1 MGLTQQPPPAWG
13 GPSPRCIQQ
22 ASAKHSKS
30 QKAAKRRPLN
40 DIFKF
45 EIKSQVDTKP
55 PSWKQSA
62 CLVISQHIRTHGHTH
77 TAAHTAT
84 PTTHTLT
91 HGHMGTQTWT
101 HTHSSTHS
109 IFFNINSTPFGNHPQ
124 GWYIQPILF
133 YMKYKRMYSPELRH
147 KCKIIH
153 KNDTNTAFSV
163 DNAGKYCL
171 FTPLERGFW
180 QMIPAKTRSLPAAW
194 PVLWVRAQDAPIAH
208 PKRQGGSP

>member
-1 MGLTQQPPPAWG
+1 MTGKCQEVCRGSPLSQLWSQRDSSSEPLTWVSPSSRLLRG
-13 GPSPRCIQQ
+13 GVLPHDAFNRHQLNTVR
-22 ASAKHSKS
+22 A

-101 HTHSSTHS
+101 QTHSSTHS
-109 IFFNINSTPFGNHPQ
+109 YTHGH
-124 GWYIQPILF
+124 
-133 YMKYKRMYSPELRH
+133 
-147 KCKIIH
+147 
-153 KNDTNTAFSV
+153 
-163 DNAGKYCL
+163 
-171 FTPLERGFW
+171 
-180 QMIPAKTRSLPAAW
+180 TRSH
-194 PVLWVRAQDAPIAH
+194 VFKH
-208 PKRQGGSP
+208 N